1 MDIEVNRCLT
11 ALTSINYTSPI
22 GLDCTSFTNKLLL
35 QDQSVGDKKFQQNL
49 LLQIQRKLFILTSKW
64 FYQLR
69 IIINQQTTKFLSS
82 NPSQDQSG
90 FFIPRPQVLR
100 KEYTIQRCGLDS
112 AFSCFAH
119 SRLCVFFFF
128 LKTIA
133 LVHCSW
139 DINSKKEWTVA

>member
-1 MDIEVNRCLT
+1 MDIEVHRCLT

-35 QDQSVGDKKFQQNL
+35 KDQSVGDKKFQQNL

-69 IIINQQTTKFLSS
+69 IIINQLTIKFLSS

-112 AFSCFAH
+112 AFSCF
-119 SRLCVFFFF
+119 FFS
-128 LKTIA
+128 KTIA

-139 DINSKKEWTVA
+139 DMNSKKGEQ